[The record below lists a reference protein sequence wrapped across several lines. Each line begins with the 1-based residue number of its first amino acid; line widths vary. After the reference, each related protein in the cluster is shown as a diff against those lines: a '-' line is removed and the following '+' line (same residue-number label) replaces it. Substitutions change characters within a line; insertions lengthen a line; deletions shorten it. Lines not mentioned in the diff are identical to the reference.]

1 MGQTEHER
9 DFGTRAIHAGE
20 EPDPVTG
27 AQNPPIYQTATFVL
41 PEAPAQAKQAA
52 SRGGG
57 YTYTRDGNP
66 TTRVLERKLAA
77 LDDAEDSVAAA
88 SGMGVISAALLTLLA
103 PGDHLVCSD
112 AIYAVSYELI
122 TIDLP
127 RLGIEVALVDV
138 TDLDAVREA
147 IRPNTRVIFTEFLSN
162 PDLRVADIPTLAAL
176 ASESDVR
183 LLVDNTFAT
192 PYLFRPLEHGAD
204 LVLHSA
210 TKYLSGHGDAVAGI
224 ATGSETLI
232 APMRRWLSR
241 FGAPLSPF
249 NAWLLIRGVKTLHVR
264 MDRHC
269 ENAARLADYLAGHP
283 KVSRVHY
290 PGLPNHPG
298 HDLCAGLTSDR
309 FGGMLSFELVGG
321 EDACQRFGSNLQM
334 CYRAVSLGDVSTLV
348 LPWVGRN
355 LVRVS
360 VGLEG
365 IDDIIAD
372 FEQALEESEI
382 RTSGPLT
389 T

>member
-1 MGQTEHER
+1 MGQSEHER

-27 AQNPPIYQTATFVL
+27 AQNPPIYQTATFIL
-41 PEAPAQAKQAA
+41 PESPAQAKQAA
-52 SRGGG
+52 SRGDS

-66 TTRVLERKLAA
+66 TTRIFERKLAA
-77 LDDAEDSVAAA
+77 LDGAEEAVAAA
-88 SGMGVISAALLTLLA
+88 SGMGVISAALLTMLA
-103 PGDHLVCSD
+103 PGDHLICSKV
-112 AIYAVSYELI
+112 IYAVSYELV
-122 TIDLP
+122 TIELP
-127 RLGIEVALVDV
+127 RLGIEVSLVDV
-138 TDLDAVREA
+138 TDLDAVRAA
-147 IRPNTRVIFTEFLSN
+147 IRPDTRAIFTEFLSN
-162 PDLRVADIPTLAAL
+162 PDLRVADIPKLAAL
-176 ASESDVR
+176 ARDADLR

-224 ATGSETLI
+224 ATGPEALI

-269 ENAARLADYLAGHP
+269 ENAARLAAYLAGHP

-290 PGLPNHPG
+290 PGLPDHPG
-298 HDLCAGLTSDR
+298 HDLCAGLTGGR
-309 FGGMLSFELVGG
+309 YCGMLSFELAGG
-321 EDACQRFGSNLQM
+321 EDACQSFGSNLRM

-348 LPWVGRN
+348 LPWIGRN

-372 FEQALEESEI
+372 FESALEVS
-382 RTSGPLT
+382 
-389 T
+389 